1 MKYNRELLEIKSSF
15 CILSQT
21 GRACLDAPMQSFIPK
36 NWRELQ
42 KVAPIFFLR
51 RCHKNR
57 VSCHYLDAP
66 LEWVNQIIL
75 CFLLIIHIFPFLAE
89 Y

>member
-42 KVAPIFFLR
+42 KVAPIFFFAAL
-51 RCHKNR
+51 
-57 VSCHYLDAP
+57 S
-66 LEWVNQIIL
+66 
-75 CFLLIIHIFPFLAE
+75 
-89 Y
+89 

>member
-42 KVAPIFFLR
+42 KVAPIFFFCGVVIKIEYPAITLM
-51 RCHKNR
+51 HLWNGLIKSFYA
-57 VSCHYLDAP
+57 SC
-66 LEWVNQIIL
+66 
-75 CFLLIIHIFPFLAE
+75 
-89 Y
+89 